1 MLQFVFND
9 NYKLDKR
16 HLSKGYKSHTID
28 DYIINKDGTVFSI
41 KRNCVLKPH
50 KRRDGYYTVRINR
63 KDIPIHRLVAK
74 KYIPNPNNYPV
85 VNHKN
90 KIKTYNRVE
99 NLEWC
104 TSKQN
109 SIHGIGKKVYQYDL
123 WGNLIKVYNSITEI
137 NLFEFNRKII
147 ANSCRLKRCI
157 INGYVFS
164 YVPLEYSEILNRI
177 NKSPIYR
184 YTKYATDNTKV
195 KSK

>member
-1 MLQFVFND
+1 MLHFVFND

-16 HLSKGYKSHTID
+16 HLSKSYKPHTID
-28 DYIINKDGTVFSI
+28 DYIINKDGTIFSI
-41 KRNCVLKPH
+41 KRNCILKPH
-50 KRRDGYYTVRINR
+50 
-63 KDIPIHRLVAK
+63 
-74 KYIPNPNNYPV
+74 
-85 VNHKN
+85 
-90 KIKTYNRVE
+90 
-99 NLEWC
+99 
-104 TSKQN
+104 
-109 SIHGIGKKVYQYDL
+109 
-123 WGNLIKVYNSITEI
+123 
-137 NLFEFNRKII
+137 NRKII